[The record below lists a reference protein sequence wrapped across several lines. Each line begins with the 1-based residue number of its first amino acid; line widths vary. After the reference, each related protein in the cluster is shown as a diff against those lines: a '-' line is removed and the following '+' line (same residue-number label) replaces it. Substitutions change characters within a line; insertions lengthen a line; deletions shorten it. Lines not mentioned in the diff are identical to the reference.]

1 MPISGDQCLDKN
13 DLDYGLPMDTC
24 CVGGAGPS
32 PTEVT
37 TISQPG
43 AKTGPVP
50 NELVINGG
58 KTEGW
63 GQSKGK
69 SPAQSSDVRGA
80 YTTGY
85 DGP

>member
-1 MPISGDQCLDKN
+1 MPISGDQQLDHN
-13 DLDYGLPMDTC
+13 QCRFSLPLDS
-24 CVGGAGPS
+24 CVGDDGPE
-32 PTEVT
+32 PTQVT

-43 AKTGPVP
+43 AKSSPVP

-58 KTEGW
+58 KTEFW
-63 GQSKGK
+63 GGSSGK
-69 SPAQSSDVRGA
+69 SPAQSSDVRGS

>member
-1 MPISGDQCLDKN
+1 MPISGDQQLDPNKCRFSLP
-13 DLDYGLPMDTC
+13 LDS
-24 CVGGAGPS
+24 CVGDGGPT
-32 PTEVT
+32 PEQVT

-43 AKTGPVP
+43 AKPTRVP

-58 KTEGW
+58 RTEGW
-63 GQSKGK
+63 GGSAGK
-69 SPAQSSDVRGA
+69 SPAQSADVRGA

>member
-13 DLDYGLPMDTC
+13 DPDYGLPLDTC

-37 TISQPG
+37 TISG
-43 AKTGPVP
+43 ST
-50 NELVINGG
+50 
-58 KTEGW
+58 
-63 GQSKGK
+63 GK
-69 SPAQSSDVRGA
+69 S
-80 YTTGY
+80 TTFKGLGSVPVGY